1 MKPQLCRPVAVFDA
15 GIGSYAIVA
24 EIHKAF
30 PKRDILYFADRA
42 SFPYGGKGR
51 DELLSVMRRSL
62 TFLSRYEP
70 GAIVIASNAP
80 SIMVLEELQREPGS
94 PLFGVHPPLEKALS
108 RARTGHVGILGVR
121 SLVESPM
128 LSSFIARHTAHPD
141 RVAQIDASSMVELV
155 ESGAFLF
162 DPIATQQRVETF
174 MREVRDRHPR
184 IDVFTL
190 SSTHLP
196 WLTDFFMKAC
206 PAAVFLDPATEVVA
220 GLCPE
225 EGGSGQ
231 IRGLVTGSERYD
243 IASFRAMLDKMGV
256 SIPLEAVTVG

>member
-1 MKPQLCRPVAVFDA
+1 MTASLHRPVAVFDA

-30 PKRDILYFADRA
+30 PKQDILYFADRA

-51 DELLSVMRRSL
+51 DELLSVMRRSIA
-62 TFLSRYEP
+62 FLSRFGP
-70 GAIVIASNAP
+70 SAIVIASNAP
-80 SIMVLEELQREPGS
+80 SIMVLEELQRDPGP

-108 RARTGHVGILGVR
+108 RTRTGQVGILGVR

-128 LSSFIARHTAHPD
+128 LAGFVAERTAQPAQ
-141 RVAQIDASSMVELV
+141 VATINASPMVELV

-162 DPIATQQRVETF
+162 DPAGTQQCVDAF
-174 MREVRDRHPR
+174 MHEVRDRHPG

-196 WLTDFFMKAC
+196 WLADFFLKAR
-206 PAAVFLDPATEVVA
+206 PDAIFLDPAVDVVA
-220 GLCPE
+220 GLKPRQ
-225 EGGSGQ
+225 GGSGQ
-231 IRGLVTGSERYD
+231 ITGLVTENERHD
-243 IASFRAMLDKMGV
+243 IASFRAMLDKVGV
-256 SIPLEAVTVG
+256 DIPLNAVTID